1 MSKAD
6 TMFEELGYKKVQDCS
21 GLHYFRGE
29 KYIEFSAFNKGVS
42 CGNSESIYETEYLM
56 PSELKAINVK
66 MQELRWE

>member
-29 KYIEFSAFNKGVS
+29 KYEHYKRHK
-42 CGNSESIYETEYLM
+42 IYRSKRSQDRSL
-56 PSELKAINVK
+56 
-66 MQELRWE
+66 